1 LQFRHPRWENFAEI
15 CEAVIRF
22 LIFISGF
29 LAVYF
34 GMHYL
39 VYLRVYQTLGV
50 TGRAKT
56 ALMIFFL
63 LAGVGLVIG
72 IFFFRKLP
80 FFPLY
85 YLSAVW
91 FGVIAI
97 GFSVFTVRELV
108 FLAIRQSAGTLTVVS
123 LAVTVLIVVY
133 SLWNGARPPVVV
145 NIEVPVN
152 GLHGDFENLKIVQ
165 LSDLHLTRFK
175 PLEEVRYVVDTVNAI
190 KPDLVVIT
198 GDLIDDT
205 AEALAGHTALLKKL
219 KAVHG
224 VIAVTGNHEY
234 YAGTDNFYRIASQNG
249 WKVLR
254 NGAATVAGGLQV
266 IGIDDRQGRSYHD
279 YMAVLQPLFSKI
291 DRSKPSLLLSHRAK
305 VFDAAA
311 SLGADL
317 TLAGHYHSGQ
327 IPPLDFLVNIF
338 LKYPHGLYG
347 KNGSALYTTSG
358 TSTWGPPMRFLSRSE
373 IVAVT
378 LVSAGVLPE
387 V

>member
-1 LQFRHPRWENFAEI
+1 
-15 CEAVIRF
+15 
-22 LIFISGF
+22 LIFTVSFFAI
-29 LAVYF
+29 YF

-39 VYLRVYQTLGV
+39 VYLRMYQTLAIA
-50 TGRAKT
+50 GRAKT

-63 LAGVGLVIG
+63 LAGVGSNIG
-72 IFFFRKLP
+72 LFFFRKLP

-85 YLSAVW
+85 YLSSVW

-97 GFSVFTVRELV
+97 GFSVFAVRELI
-108 FLAIRQSAGTLTVVS
+108 FLIIRQSAGTLTVLS
-123 LAVTVLIVVY
+123 LTVTALISVY

-145 NIEVPVN
+145 NIEVPVK
-152 GLHGDFENLKIVQ
+152 GLHGDFKNFKIVQ

-205 AEALAGHTALLKKL
+205 AEALALHTAVLKKL

-234 YAGTDNFYRIASQNG
+234 YAGTANFYRIASQNG

-254 NGAATVAGGLQV
+254 NDAATVAGGLQV
-266 IGIDDRQGRSYHD
+266 IGIDDRQGKSYSD
-279 YMAVLQPLFSKI
+279 YRAVLQPLFLKI
-291 DRSKPSLLLSHRAK
+291 DRSKPSLLLSHRAE
-305 VFDAAA
+305 VFDTAA
-311 SLGADL
+311 SLGIDL
-317 TLAGHYHSGQ
+317 TLAGHYHAGQ
-327 IPPLDFLVNIF
+327 TPPMDLMVSVFF
-338 LKYPHGLYG
+338 KYPHGLYG
-347 KNGSALYTTSG
+347 NNGSALYTTSG

-378 LVSAGVLPE
+378 LVSADVSPE